1 MGQGLQFLDIILFAA
16 IAAFLVLRLRSVLG
30 RRTGH
35 EGGNRQDYDPFR
47 PKPKAG
53 EEGGDDKVVRL
64 PGQRGEAADPNA
76 PASPEA
82 ARLEAERPETAL
94 GEGAPE
100 PSGSEQG
107 APDDSVPGLSR
118 IRAADPAFDPASFL
132 EGARV
137 AFEMILMNFAEGNAK
152 ELRPLL
158 ADEVYRD
165 FEGAIRERSENNET
179 LETTLVGIAGAEII
193 EAEMQ
198 AKTAFLTVKFVSE
211 QVKATKDSE
220 GRIVEGNPNEVVT
233 VTDLWTFARNTR
245 SRDPN
250 WTLVATR
257 TPN

>member
-30 RRTGH
+30 KRTGH
-35 EGGNRQDYDPFR
+35 DGGNRPDYDPFR
-47 PKPKAG
+47 QQQPKPGAKG
-53 EEGGDDKVVRL
+53 DEGDDEKVIQL
-64 PGQRGEAADPNA
+64 PGQRGEQAA
-76 PASPEA
+76 PAPEA
-82 ARLEAERPETAL
+82 RPA
-94 GEGAPE
+94 GEGV
-100 PSGSEQG
+100 
-107 APDDSVPGLSR
+107 DGLTQ
-118 IRAADPAFDPASFL
+118 IQLADREFDPASFE

-158 ADEVYRD
+158 ANEVFKD
-165 FEGAIRERSENNET
+165 FDGAIRERAKRNET
-179 LETTLVGIAGAEII
+179 LETTLVGITGADII

-198 AKTAFLTVKFVSE
+198 VKTAFITVKFVSE
-211 QVKATKDSE
+211 QVNVTKDSE
-220 GRIVEGNPNEVVT
+220 GRIVDGDPNEVVT
-233 VTDLWTFARNTR
+233 VTDIWTFARNTR